1 MTTTNRRF
9 TPEQLARLHRKMADE
24 RRRLEHSKG
33 VLYHFSRLVEV
44 DLDPALDSGSKL
56 VFAAVVRLANFED
69 SEVQI
74 DRSAIAMLTGL
85 TQRSV
90 TNKLSILRNHG
101 YLNYFRVSLGQGHG
115 TASVYQVAGMTEEEI
130 ENYTSAMEDIY
141 GLHGLQE
148 SPDASHPNSDLKDGN
163 PQKAPNGSHGE
174 SDITKLENTDT
185 VTSIRV
191 KSLRECPPSA
201 KVTKAP
207 NGSHG
212 ESDITKL
219 ENTDTVTSIRVKSL
233 RECPPSANVTEG
245 VTCKSQCHS
254 DSDLQPSPN
263 PPLSLIDSKKLDN
276 KKESNTQTQK
286 DTIPEKI
293 DEVFDPEKVDEA
305 FERFWSAYPHYNSR
319 STKQLSRL
327 YFADLVAGKLTCH
340 EKRNPRNSWEATSVD
355 PELLVQA
362 AEFFRQQIDRK
373 PEAACEVA
381 ASDRWLKWGRY
392 ENAIDLMKRR
402 KLKTEKI
409 PSVHMDWDDEDA

>member
-148 SPDASHPNSDLKDGN
+148 SPGASHPHSDLKDGN

-191 KSLRECPPSA
+191 KSLRECPA
-201 KVTKAP
+201 
-207 NGSHG
+207 
-212 ESDITKL
+212 
-219 ENTDTVTSIRVKSL
+219 
-233 RECPPSANVTEG
+233 SANVTEG

-254 DSDLQPSPN
+254 DSDLQPSPQ
-263 PPLSLIDSKKLDN
+263 PSPSLIDSKKLDN

-286 DTIPEKI
+286 DTIPEK
-293 DEVFDPEKVDEA
+293 VNEA

-340 EKRNPRNSWEATSVD
+340 EKGNPRNSWEATSVD
-355 PELLVQA
+355 PDLLVQA
-362 AEFFRQQIDRK
+362 AEFFRQQINLK

-392 ENAIDLMKRR
+392 ENAIDLMSRR